1 MTKRDQLNEQYSKNG
16 WMTLDLAHPEIVFEA
31 RDAMVVFLR
40 ESFFPTLERLEDLHE
55 HISDDDTYIKV
66 HLALNA
72 FFREQQFAKK
82 IISSE
87 LDTFQKLISPDL
99 CIQTNPYLRVARPG
113 VAGDNIGLHRDTFY
127 GASPYELSVVVPYT
141 DLDEGG
147 ALRVLSGSQ
156 GTPENEIRFHEVNV
170 DGVERGSP
178 RHLAG
183 IPYIARV
190 VSPEIASKA
199 VPVPTTVGQVLIF
212 GLATVHGQEI
222 NQGAGTRVTTD
233 IRIVNALAPF
243 VVNRAGDEAY
253 YTPLSQ
259 SPVSE
264 QADLYFQANPDR
276 QIDKGEGGY

>member
-16 WMTLDLAHPEIVFEA
+16 WMTLDLTHPETVFEA
-31 RDAMVVFLR
+31 RDAMVVFLQ
-40 ESFFPTLERLEDLHE
+40 ESFFSTLERLEDLHG
-55 HISDDDTYIKV
+55 HISDDEAYIKV
-66 HLALNA
+66 HLALNG
-72 FFREQQFAKK
+72 FFRERQFAKK

-87 LDTFQKLISPDL
+87 LDAFQKLISPDL
-99 CIQTNPYLRVARPG
+99 CIQTNPYLRIARPG
-113 VAGDNIGLHRDTFY
+113 VARDNIGLHRDTFY

-147 ALRVLSGSQ
+147 ALRVVSGSQ
-156 GTPENEIRFHEVNV
+156 RTPENEIRFHEVDI

-183 IPYIARV
+183 IPYIARI
-190 VSPEIASKA
+190 VSPEIANEA
-199 VPVPTTVGQVLIF
+199 VPVPLTVGQVLIF

-233 IRIVNALAPF
+233 IRVVNGLAPF
-243 VVNRAGDEAY
+243 IMNRTGPDAY

-264 QADLYFQANPDR
+264 QADLYLQANPDR
-276 QIDKGEGGY
+276 SIDKGERGY

>member
-1 MTKRDQLNEQYSKNG
+1 MTQHDKLSKLYSENG
-16 WMTLDLAHPEIVFEA
+16 WMTLDLAHPENVFEA
-31 RDAMVVFLR
+31 RDAMVCFLR
-40 ESFFPTLERLEDLHE
+40 ESFSPTLEKLEDLHE
-55 HISDDDTYIKV
+55 HISDDETYIKV
-66 HLALNA
+66 HLSLTD
-72 FFREQQFAKK
+72 FFRKQQFPKK

-87 LDTFQKLISPDL
+87 LDTFQRLISPDL
-99 CIQTNPYLRVARPG
+99 CIQTNPYLRIARPG
-113 VAGDNIGLHRDTFY
+113 IAGDNIGLHRDTFY

-156 GTPENEIRFHEVNV
+156 GKPENEIRFHEVNV
-170 DGVERGSP
+170 SGVERGSS

-190 VSPEIASKA
+190 VEPEVASKA
-199 VPVPTTVGQVLIF
+199 VPVPVTVGQVLIF

-233 IRIVNALAPF
+233 IRVVNGLAPF
-243 VVNRAGDEAY
+243 VVDRAGPESY
-253 YTPLSQ
+253 YTPLSK

-264 QADLYFQANPDR
+264 QAELYLRANPDR
-276 QIDKGEGGY
+276 QIGKGAGGY

>member
-16 WMTLDLAHPEIVFEA
+16 WMTLDLTHPETVFEA
-31 RDAMVVFLR
+31 RDAMVVFLQ
-40 ESFFPTLERLEDLHE
+40 ESFFSTLERLEDLHG
-55 HISDDDTYIKV
+55 HISDDEAYIKV
-66 HLALNA
+66 HLALNG
-72 FFREQQFAKK
+72 FFRERQFAKK

-87 LDTFQKLISPDL
+87 LDAFQKLISPDL
-99 CIQTNPYLRVARPG
+99 CIQTNPYLRIARPG

-147 ALRVLSGSQ
+147 ALRVVSGSQ
-156 GTPENEIRFHEVNV
+156 RTPENEIRFHEVDI

-183 IPYIARV
+183 IPYIARI
-190 VSPEIASKA
+190 VSPEIANEA
-199 VPVPTTVGQVLIF
+199 VPVPLTVGQVLIF

-233 IRIVNALAPF
+233 IRVVNGLAPF
-243 VVNRAGDEAY
+243 IMNRTGPDAY

-264 QADLYFQANPDR
+264 QADLYLQANPDR
-276 QIDKGEGGY
+276 SIDKGERGY

>member
-1 MTKRDQLNEQYSKNG
+1 MTKLDQLNEQYSENG
-16 WMTLDLAHPEIVFEA
+16 WMTLDLTQPEIVFEA
-31 RDAMVVFLR
+31 RDAMVAFLR
-40 ESFFPTLERLEDLHE
+40 ESFFSTLERLEDLHE
-55 HISDDDTYIKV
+55 HISDNESYIKV
-66 HLALNA
+66 HLALNS
-72 FFREQQFAKK
+72 FFREQQFAKR

-87 LDTFQKLISPDL
+87 LDAFQKLISPDL

-127 GASPYELSVVVPYT
+127 GASPYELSVVVAYT

-147 ALRVLSGSQ
+147 ALRVVSGSQ

-190 VSPEIASKA
+190 VAPEIASKA
-199 VPVPTTVGQVLIF
+199 VPVPLTVGQVLIF
-212 GLATVHGQEI
+212 GLATVHGQKI

-233 IRIVNALAPF
+233 IRVVNGLAPF
-243 VVNRAGDEAY
+243 VVKRAGPDAY
-253 YTPLSQ
+253 YTLLSQ

-264 QADLYFQANPDR
+264 QADLYLQANPDR
-276 QIDKGEGGY
+276 QTDKGGGGY

>member
-1 MTKRDQLNEQYSKNG
+1 MTKLNEINEQYSENG
-16 WMTLDLAHPEIVFEA
+16 WITLDLAHPETVFEA
-31 RDAMVVFLR
+31 RDAMVTFLR

-55 HISDDDTYIKV
+55 HISDDEAYIEV
-66 HLALNA
+66 HLALNG
-72 FFREQQFAKK
+72 FFRERQFARK

-87 LDTFQKLISPDL
+87 LGTFQKLISPDL
-99 CIQTNPYLRVARPG
+99 CVQTNPYLRVARPG

-141 DLDEGG
+141 DLDEGS
-147 ALRVLSGSQ
+147 ALRVVSGSQ
-156 GTPENEIRFHEVNV
+156 GIPENEIRFHEMEV
-170 DGVERGSP
+170 DGIERGSP

-183 IPYIARV
+183 IPYIARI

-199 VPVPTTVGQVLIF
+199 VPVPITVGQVLVF

-233 IRIVNALAPF
+233 IRIVNGLAPF
-243 VVNRAGDEAY
+243 VVNRAGPDAY
-253 YTPLSQ
+253 YTLLSQ

-264 QADLYFQANPDR
+264 QADLYLRANPDR
-276 QIDKGEGGY
+276 SIDKGERGY

>member
-16 WMTLDLAHPEIVFEA
+16 WMTLDLTHPETVFEA
-31 RDAMVVFLR
+31 RDAMVVFLQ
-40 ESFFPTLERLEDLHE
+40 ESFFSTLERLEDLHG
-55 HISDDDTYIKV
+55 HISDDEAYIKV
-66 HLALNA
+66 HLALNG
-72 FFREQQFAKK
+72 FFRERQFAKK

-87 LDTFQKLISPDL
+87 LDAFQKLISPDL
-99 CIQTNPYLRVARPG
+99 CIQTNPYLRIARPG
-113 VAGDNIGLHRDTFY
+113 VARDNIGLHRDTLY

-147 ALRVLSGSQ
+147 ALRVVSGSQ
-156 GTPENEIRFHEVNV
+156 RTPENEIRFHEVDI

-183 IPYIARV
+183 IPYIARI
-190 VSPEIASKA
+190 VSPEIANEA
-199 VPVPTTVGQVLIF
+199 VPVPLTVGQVLIF

-233 IRIVNALAPF
+233 IRVVNGLAPF
-243 VVNRAGDEAY
+243 IMNRTGPDAY

-264 QADLYFQANPDR
+264 QADLYLQANPDR
-276 QIDKGEGGY
+276 SIDKGERGY